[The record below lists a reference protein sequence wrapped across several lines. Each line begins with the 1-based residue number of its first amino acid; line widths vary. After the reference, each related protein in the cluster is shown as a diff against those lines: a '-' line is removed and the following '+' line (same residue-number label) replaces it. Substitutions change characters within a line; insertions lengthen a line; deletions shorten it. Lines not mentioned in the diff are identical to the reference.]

1 MAVLSPLFVIS
12 LLAFATLLC
21 IAALNDFRDF
31 KIPNRISLGVLA
43 LYPAFVVAAP
53 TPVDWQGGIAAG
65 GIAFIVT
72 FVMFSRGWMGGGD
85 AKLISAV
92 AVWAGL
98 GHLVLFALVM
108 LVLGG
113 MYSTFEAIRLGYP
126 KRIWNRVKKLRT
138 GEGGDVALPRDAM
151 PYGVAIAGGGLYVA
165 MMQFLASA

>member
-1 MAVLSPLFVIS
+1 MAVLNPIFVVS

-31 KIPNRISLGVLA
+31 KIPNRVSVGVLV
-43 LYPAFVVAAP
+43 LYPAFVLSAP
-53 TPVDWQGGIAAG
+53 VPVDWEAGVAAG
-65 GIAFIVT
+65 GIAFAAT
-72 FVMFSRGWMGGGD
+72 FVMFSQGWLGGGD

-98 GHLVLFALVM
+98 SQLMLFVIVM

-113 MYSTFEAIRLGYP
+113 VYSTFEAIRLGYP
-126 KRIWNRVKKLRT
+126 KRIWNRFTKTKT
-138 GEGGDVALPRDAM
+138 GEDSDAVRPRDAV